1 MNYLQLAEEVL
12 LGRVIGRAEAVAM
25 LRSTDDELLGLL
37 DGAFRLRWEHFGR
50 GVKLHVIRNARSGRC
65 GEDCAYCG
73 QSSRAGDSAPAYPL
87 QGVEEILAGAQ
98 AAHQRQAIRYCIVT
112 SGRRL
117 SAAELETVCAAVRR
131 IRAEL
136 PLSVCTSLGS
146 LTGEQAAR
154 LAAAGVQRYN
164 HNLESVPRVFRLVC
178 GTHTCEDR
186 QATIAAARAA
196 GMEICSGGILGLGE
210 SLEERAEL
218 ALLLREVGAAAIPV
232 NFLDPRQGTPLA
244 GRVPMTPHEALRALA
259 MFRFVHP
266 RTELRVAG
274 GRERVLG
281 PVQAL
286 ALYVAD
292 SIFTEGYLTTAGQ
305 GYAADL
311 ALLQAAGFEPAGL
324 AE

>member
-244 GRVPMTPHEALRALA
+244 GRVPMTPQRGAARAGDVPVRA
-259 MFRFVHP
+259 P
-266 RTELRVAG
+266 ADRTAG
-274 GRERVLG
+274 GRRAGTGAGAG
-281 PVQAL
+281 P
-286 ALYVAD
+286 
-292 SIFTEGYLTTAGQ
+292 GAGAVC
-305 GYAADL
+305 GRFDL
-311 ALLQAAGFEPAGL
+311 HRGLSHHRGPGLRGRPGPAAGRRF
-324 AE
+324 